1 MGRLFHNVG
10 VAAENDL
17 VPKVANMRPLG
28 RSKTREGCNLN
39 EYAEQDLMLTKLLMT
54 LGDMPCMA
62 LKVITVEPSN
72 SNSEGKLK
80 TVLVSGEFKLLG

>member
-10 VAAENDL
+10 VAAGNDL

-28 RSKTREGCNLN
+28 RSKKREGCNLN

-54 LGDMPCMA
+54 LGDMP
-62 LKVITVEPSN
+62 
-72 SNSEGKLK
+72 
-80 TVLVSGEFKLLG
+80 

>member
-1 MGRLFHNVG
+1 M
-10 VAAENDL
+10 
-17 VPKVANMRPLG
+17 PKVANMRPLG

-62 LKVITVEPSN
+62 LKVITVEPR
-72 SNSEGKLK
+72 
-80 TVLVSGEFKLLG
+80 